1 MPTQSDLRFTFVV
14 GDADFEVVEFTLEEG
29 LSENYRLELALA
41 SFDAAIDFAQ
51 VLDQPA
57 HFTLWQGG
65 RAVRHVWGVVSDFE
79 QGDTG
84 FRRTRYRAV
93 VEPPLA
99 RLALGSDWRIFQQA
113 SVPQILQT
121 LLAEHRIDAYEQRL
135 TEEHLPREYCVQAGD
150 THLDF
155 LLRLAAEEGLF
166 HRFAHTD
173 AGVQLIHGDRLY
185 IHGAIDGGPVRYNPT
200 PGGDAAEP
208 ALHRFTYA
216 EHVRTAR
223 QTQRDYTFKHPRY
236 EQQHALVGEQL
247 DHQEH
252 HYERYDYPG
261 RYKRDAAGV
270 PFTRDRLRGLRRD
283 ARQATVEGDDA
294 RLVPGVA
301 FDLQGHPRQ
310 DWNHGWRPVWMK
322 HHGTQHT
329 SQAEESADAQRGTH
343 YSYTAHIIP
352 DRTEWRPAPR
362 PRPVMAGPQ
371 VATVVGPE
379 GEEFH
384 VDEHGRVRV
393 QFPWDRRGRHDEHS
407 SCWIRPGS
415 ALAGQ
420 RWGHIALPRIG
431 QEVLVDFLDGDPD
444 QPVITQ
450 RLYRT
455 TNPTPYTLPDHQV
468 LTTLK
473 SKEHKGQRASELRL
487 DDTTKE
493 ISAAL
498 MNDHG
503 ASQLHLGYLT
513 HPRPDGGQPRG
524 EGFEL
529 RTDLHGALRAAQGL
543 LLTTE
548 AQVDAEGGQLDRAEV
563 VAVLEAALHLARSLG
578 NYAEEH
584 QGIAHDHQPRQ
595 DLTESV
601 RDLGHGANNQANGMG
616 EGAEPVM
623 ALSAPAGIAA
633 GTPRSI
639 AFGAGEHLD
648 AAAQRN
654 LQLTAG
660 ERVVVNAGNGL
671 GTFTQRGDMRHI
683 AHTGQLLLQAQ
694 HNTIQIEADKSVEV
708 RANNNH
714 VTVSAEDHI
723 TLLCGGAYIKMAGGD
738 IEMGMPGTFTVK
750 ATDHNFKGPGTM
762 VPTLGQYSGL
772 PGPFQEYFVLR
783 DAGTNAVLPNHAYE
797 IVRASGDIMR
807 GSTDEQGRTQVVTSD
822 EREPLDVSA
831 IPDPD
836 DLLHL
841 NASYWDS
848 AGDYS
853 LDFLRNPTKEEG

>member
-14 GDADFEVVEFTLEEG
+14 GKADFEVVEFTLEEG
-29 LSENYRLELALA
+29 LSENYRLDLALS
-41 SFDAAIDFAQ
+41 SFDAAIDFVQ

-57 HFTLWQGG
+57 HFTLWQAGVP
-65 RAVRHVWGVVSDFE
+65 VRHVWGVVSDFE

-99 RLALGSDWRIFQQA
+99 RLDLGSDWRIFQQT

-121 LLAEHRIDAYEQRL
+121 LLAEHHIDAYEQRL

-166 HRFAHTD
+166 HRFAHT
-173 AGVQLIHGDRLY
+173 ASGVQLIHGDRLY
-185 IHGAIDGGPVRYNPT
+185 IHGAIDGGPVRYNST

-208 ALHRFTYA
+208 ALRRFTYA

-236 EQQHALVGEQL
+236 EQQHTALGEDL
-247 DHQEH
+247 AHQER

-261 RYKRDAAGV
+261 RYKRDAAGI

-283 ARQATVEGDDA
+283 ARIATVEGDDA
-294 RLVPGVA
+294 RLAVGVA
-301 FDLQGHPRQ
+301 FDLLGHPREE
-310 DWNHGWRPVWMK
+310 WNHGWRPVWMK
-322 HHGTQHT
+322 HHGKQHT
-329 SQAEESADAQRGTH
+329 SQAEESADAQLGTH

-352 DRTEWRPAPR
+352 DRLEWRPAPR

-384 VDEHGRVRV
+384 VDEHGRVKV
-393 QFPWDRRGRHDEHS
+393 QFPWDRRGGHDEHS
-407 SCWIRPGS
+407 TCWIRPGS
-415 ALAGQ
+415 ALAGL

-455 TNPTPYTLPDHQV
+455 TNPPPYQLPDHQV

-473 SKEHKGQRASELRL
+473 TKEHKGHRASELRL

-503 ASQLHLGYLT
+503 ASHLHLGYLT
-513 HPRPDGGQPRG
+513 HPRPGGGEPRG

-548 AQVDAEGGQLDRAEV
+548 AQAEVNGGQLDRQGLV
-563 VAVLEAALHLARSLG
+563 SLLEGVMNLAKSLG
-578 NYAEEH
+578 DYAS
-584 QGIAHDHQPRQ
+584 AHLGVAQDAGPRQ
-595 DLTESV
+595 ELTESV
-601 RDLGHGANNQANGMG
+601 RNLGHGANDQATASG
-616 EGAEPVM
+616 EGADPVI
-623 ALSAPAGIAA
+623 ALSAPAGIAL
-633 GTPRSI
+633 GSPRNI
-639 AFGAGEHLD
+639 ALGAGRHID
-648 AAAQRN
+648 AGAQGN
-654 LQLTAG
+654 VQLSAG
-660 ERVVVNAGNGL
+660 EQVVINARNSL
-671 GTFTQRGDMRHI
+671 GTFARNGDMRHI
-683 AHTGQLLLQAQ
+683 AHQGELTLQAQ
-694 HNTIQIEADKSVEV
+694 HNSARLQADRSVEV
-708 RANNNH
+708 TASKEH
-714 VTVSAEDHI
+714 ITVAAETHL
-723 TLLCGGAYIKMAGGD
+723 TLLCGGAYIKMQGGN
-738 IEMGMPGTFTVK
+738 IEMGMPGDFIVK
-750 ATDHNFKGPGTM
+750 ASNHTM
-762 VPTLGQYSGL
+762 VGPSQASHSRSTWSEGADQHWIGLHLLDAQSGQGIDSVGYEIHFLDG
-772 PGPFQEYFVLR
+772 
-783 DAGTNAVLPNHAYE
+783 E
-797 IVRASGDIMR
+797 IVRGALDEEGKARHENRQLKPVQRVEYIFPPGPDEKPHPPLEMLLSELQK
-807 GSTDEQGRTQVVTSD
+807 EQGGAR
-822 EREPLDVSA
+822 
-831 IPDPD
+831 
-836 DLLHL
+836 
-841 NASYWDS
+841 
-848 AGDYS
+848 
-853 LDFLRNPTKEEG
+853 